1 MKKMMLLAVL
11 AAFVAGCATTTSATG
26 ETSTQVMTLDQALQK
41 SAETR
46 AQLEQAKKNYQNAQ
60 AATSQASGNASMTDT
75 VKAQVKQKVADSKA
89 QVDNEVNAWKEVL
102 K

>member
-1 MKKMMLLAVL
+1 MKKLMLLAVF
-11 AAFVAGCATTTSATG
+11 AAFVAGCATTTSDTG
-26 ETSTQVMTLDQALQK
+26 ETSTQILTLDQALQK

-46 AQLEQAKKNYQNAQ
+46 AQLEQAKKNYQSAQ
-60 AATSQASGNASMTDT
+60 AATDQASGSASISDT
-75 VKAQVKQKVADSKA
+75 VKTQVKQKVAESKA

>member
-1 MKKMMLLAVL
+1 MKKIMFLAVL
-11 AAFVAGCATTTSATG
+11 AAFVAGCATTTSETG
-26 ETSTQVMTLDQALQK
+26 TTSTQVMTLDQALQK

-46 AQLEQAKKNYQNAQ
+46 AQLEQAKKNYQSAK
-60 AATSQASGNASMTDT
+60 AATDEAGGSSSMTDT
-75 VKAQVKQKVADSKA
+75 VKAQIKQKVADSKT